1 MKTKYH
7 YQSPVFPL
15 KEETPTNLLEE
26 TPTPNKSHFFEFIA
40 TEKRS
45 SGSAVKN
52 NNLLKIKLAI
62 TVENFRFNQLING
75 YYPCLKTYR
84 SLNIFT
90 TTVMKAWNL
99 PC

>member
-40 TEKRS
+40 TE
-45 SGSAVKN
+45 
-52 NNLLKIKLAI
+52 
-62 TVENFRFNQLING
+62 
-75 YYPCLKTYR
+75 
-84 SLNIFT
+84 
-90 TTVMKAWNL
+90 
-99 PC
+99 